1 MRGSPLLR
9 ALLAFIFIAMAGVP
23 LWRLTHAGDRATIA
37 PRPAATASEIA
48 MKLTFSTAPQRFSI
62 VHLGGEVWTQEAPGG
77 EVAKVVRLAY
87 PAEGIDLQVKV
98 SWSADARESALRI
111 AQPWEKL
118 K

>member
-1 MRGSPLLR
+1 
-9 ALLAFIFIAMAGVP
+9 
-23 LWRLTHAGDRATIA
+23 
-37 PRPAATASEIA
+37 

-98 SWSADARESALRI
+98 AWPPDAREAALRI
-111 AQPWEKL
+111 ALTDPAGVAHEKTVWGRGEMEEVVTFP
-118 K
+118 